1 MKSNNM
7 FREQVNSVTSWFS
20 SWSECEQTVA
30 LYSLLKQVPPLQCRF
45 LVEMLQQR
53 LRDNKE
59 VIKQEEEANDPGGYC
74 HYSALFLPS
83 GFKLTWQPLWP
94 SG

>member
-59 VIKQEEEANDPGGYC
+59 VIKQEEEANDPGAYLMQ
-74 HYSALFLPS
+74 SFVTTRP
-83 GFKLTWQPLWP
+83 T
-94 SG
+94 